1 MPANPATVPTVAPPR
16 AARTALIAIGCV
28 LTGSLVL
35 SVNDMA
41 MKHLSADYALY
52 QVILIRALVGMTSIM
67 ILIGVTGTGYRQ
79 LFTLRGR
86 AHMLRVGFVLVSN
99 VTYFLGLAALPL
111 ADAVATA
118 FVAPLIVTAMS
129 VVVLG
134 EKVGPRRWAA
144 VAVGLIGVLV
154 MLRPGSGAVRPAA
167 LLVLVSACCYA
178 STHMMTRRMKDTE
191 SAFALNFYVQIGFL
205 TLSCL
210 MGLALGDGRFA
221 GSPNPSWAFLLRAW
235 HWPAP
240 GDWVWFLAV
249 GLSVAVGGLLVSQA
263 YRLAEAA
270 LIAPFE
276 YAAMPMA
283 IFWGVVIFG
292 RWPDLT
298 AWVGIALICGAGL
311 YTLWRETRA
320 RRQGGVA

>member
-1 MPANPATVPTVAPPR
+1 V
-16 AARTALIAIGCV
+16 
-28 LTGSLVL
+28 
-35 SVNDMA
+35 
-41 MKHLSADYALY
+41 
-52 QVILIRALVGMTSIM
+52 
-67 ILIGVTGTGYRQ
+67 
-79 LFTLRGR
+79 TLRGR
-86 AHMLRVGFVLVSN
+86 AHLLRVGFVLISN

-118 FVAPLIVTAMS
+118 FVAPLIVTALS

-154 MLRPGSGAVRPAA
+154 MLRPGSGTVRPAA
-167 LLVLVSACCYA
+167 LLVLISACCYA

-191 SAFALNFYVQIGFL
+191 SAFTLNFYVQTGFIV
-205 TLSCL
+205 LSII

-221 GSPNPSWAFLLRAW
+221 GSPNPSLAFLFRDW

-240 GDWVWFLAV
+240 KDWIYFVAV
-249 GLSVAVGGLLVSQA
+249 GLSVATGGLLVSQA

-320 RRQGGVA
+320 RRKGQR